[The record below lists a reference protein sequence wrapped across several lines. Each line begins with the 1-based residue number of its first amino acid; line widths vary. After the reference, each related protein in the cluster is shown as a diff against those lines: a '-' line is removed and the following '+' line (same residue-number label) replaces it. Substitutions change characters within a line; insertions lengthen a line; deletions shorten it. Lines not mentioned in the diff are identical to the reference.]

1 MKYFR
6 VDERLIHGQ
15 VLLKWLKKTEC
26 RKLFIVDGQVAA
38 DPMIQS
44 VLRMSVPADVE
55 AEFLTA
61 EEGQKK
67 IREETEDI
75 FVLIKELGTICR
87 LADSGIFIESV
98 NIGRLPAMQCKRK
111 ICDNVFIGEEEG
123 KDLVRLI
130 ERGTQIVVQM
140 VPASEPVNLTKEMIR
155 GEV

>member
-15 VLLKWLKKTEC
+15 VLLKWLKKTGC
-26 RKLFIVDGQVAA
+26 RRLFIVDSQVAA

-44 VLRMSVPADVE
+44 VLRMTVPGHVE

-75 FVLIKELGTICR
+75 FILIKELETVCR
-87 LADSGIFIESV
+87 LADAGVLIESV
-98 NIGRLPAMQCKRK
+98 NIGRLPHIRGTRK
-111 ICDNVFIGEEEG
+111 ICDNVFIGEREG
-123 KDLVRLI
+123 KDLIRLLDK
-130 ERGTQIVVQM
+130 GTNIFVQM